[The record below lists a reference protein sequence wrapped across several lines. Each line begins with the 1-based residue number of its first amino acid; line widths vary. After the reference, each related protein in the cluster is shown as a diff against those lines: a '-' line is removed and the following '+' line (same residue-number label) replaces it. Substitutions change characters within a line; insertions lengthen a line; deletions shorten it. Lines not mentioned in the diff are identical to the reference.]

1 MAILN
6 RYKYVEFKI
15 GNTPEV
21 AIIGLLDILKGG
33 RET

>member
-6 RYKYVEFKI
+6 RHMYVEFKI

-21 AIIGLLDILKGG
+21 DSIELLDILKGG